1 MKNKIL
7 DILKN
12 DSRLSAKEIAS
23 MLNVTEKKVKDEIA
37 KLEKE
42 NVILKYSVIVNDE
55 IVNGD
60 DTVIAFIEVKV
71 TPERDKGF
79 DNIAK
84 RLQKFPEVQS
94 IYLMSGAYDLLV
106 VVKGD
111 SLKDIASFVSGKLSP
126 LGNVLSTATHFLLK
140 KYKENGIIMGQDE
153 EKSKRLNITL

>member
-12 DSRLSAKEIAS
+12 DSRLTPKEIAS
-23 MLNVTEKKVKDEIA
+23 MLNVAEKKVKAEIA

-111 SLKDIASFVSGKLSP
+111 SLKDIARFVSGKLSP

-140 KYKENGIIMGQDE
+140 KYKENGIVMGQDE
-153 EKSKRLNITL
+153 EKSQRLNITF